1 MQVYASALNLT
12 SELRKWSF
20 LKVQYFFMKIHSSAL
35 NLTYKLGNKCAF
47 LLVAS
52 SIYYIFKD
60 ATRWGLKLPKR
71 LHGFTKVHYLKA
83 SF

>member
-1 MQVYASALNLT
+1 VKRRLFGEECKEVLT
-12 SELRKWSF
+12 RRTES
-20 LKVQYFFMKIHSSAL
+20 
-35 NLTYKLGNKCAF
+35 NKCAF

-52 SIYYIFKD
+52 SIYYILKD